1 MLIRHD
7 CVDNKGLGDRGKAW
21 FSFSKGFEVMKL
33 WQFSV
38 WCDNWLA
45 YNWKMRPLNNYIIR
59 VQELSTRLERTGEQ
73 LSEPLL
79 IAAVLNGLSQRFEHF
94 VVQESFNPAVSFVE
108 LRTRLMNYDESRK
121 YRESVDN
128 NDSSGDD
135 VQECQTKAQVLK
147 QI

>member
-1 MLIRHD
+1 M
-7 CVDNKGLGDRGKAW
+7 
-21 FSFSKGFEVMKL
+21 
-33 WQFSV
+33 
-38 WCDNWLA
+38 
-45 YNWKMRPLNNYIIR
+45 
-59 VQELSTRLERTGEQ
+59 STKLERAGEQ

-79 IAAVLNGLSQRFEHF
+79 IAAVLNDLSQRFEHF

-108 LRTRLMNYDESRK
+108 LRTRLMNYDESRN
-121 YRESVDN
+121 YRESVDD